1 MVENTVVKE
10 QLTNEM
16 IEAGAQL
23 TEKLDELGLP
33 ILISMWFFMPDIN
46 EWRLLFASPRLTTEG
61 SKVVYETIVE
71 AMKLIGDLAENLTL
85 SMIGLLNPNHQLA
98 QLFKAA
104 IQTGPG
110 VSRILFSKNVIN
122 GHFIDD
128 ALIYRNAA

>member
-1 MVENTVVKE
+1 MSGV
-10 QLTNEM
+10 
-16 IEAGAQL
+16 
-23 TEKLDELGLP
+23 
-33 ILISMWFFMPDIN
+33 FF
-46 EWRLLFASPRLTTEG
+46 LLPRLTTEG

-110 VSRILFSKNVIN
+110 VSRIRFSKNVIN